1 MIKVHIPNLD
11 LAKTSVEYYDSH
23 VRNHELDPND
33 RTGLPANLSD
43 YYHRCFSEGADVY
56 NS

>member
-23 VRNHELDPND
+23 VVNHELDPND